1 MKRLLSVFTLCA
13 TALIAASAVSSPAAA
28 EGRYDTRRHAGQS
41 DRQTSY
47 NFTDRGEQRRAL
59 RGHRD
64 HRHHKFW
71 RHHKRHRHGHAYGHR
86 HRHGHAYGHRH
97 RHGYGPPRHR
107 HGYGYGPPRHR
118 HGYGYGPPRHR
129 HGYGYGPPR
138 HRLGYRPGAGYALQ
152 LDGVRIILRSD

>member
-41 DRQTSY
+41 DRQMSY
-47 NFTDRGEQRRAL
+47 NLTHRGEQRRAF
-59 RGHRD
+59 RDHRD
-64 HRHHKFW
+64 HRHHKYW
-71 RHHKRHRHGHAYGHR
+71 RHHKRHRHGHAYGH
-86 HRHGHAYGHRH
+86 
-97 RHGYGPPRHR
+97 RHR

-129 HGYGYGPPR
+129 HGYR
-138 HRLGYRPGAGYALQ
+138 HGTAFGLQ